1 VLSSRGEHELK
12 GAKLT
17 HDWWPTLRAGE
28 MISYLTDEEWGRL
41 QSAMEV
47 CGAVLG
53 DVILKKGSPS
63 RSLLLVEEGELE
75 VFDESMGEMV
85 VLGTVGAGGIV
96 GEVGFVDGRARTH
109 GVRARTDCKLLRL
122 PRASLLELVKG
133 DPTLFAKVTIA
144 LAELL
149 AKRFRSAVEEL
160 EPVRA
165 FAASLREPMDLG
177 SPVPFDEIDAP
188 LPEPTTEE
196 GADEA
201 VQFLRDLARKARHD
215 LARV

>member
-1 VLSSRGEHELK
+1 MELK
-12 GAKLT
+12 GAKVT

-41 QSAMEV
+41 QSAMEA
-47 CGAVLG
+47 CGATLG

-75 VFDESMGEMV
+75 VFDESMGETV
-85 VLGTVGAGGIV
+85 ILGTVGAGGVV
-96 GEVGFVDGRARTH
+96 GEVGFVDGRVRTH
-109 GVRARTDCKLLRL
+109 GVRARTNCKLRRL
-122 PRASLLELVKG
+122 PRESLLKLVQG

-144 LAELL
+144 LAELI
-149 AKRFRSAVEEL
+149 AKRFRLAVEEL

-165 FAASLREPMDLG
+165 FAASLKEPMDLG
-177 SPVPFDEIDAP
+177 GDVPFDEIDSP
-188 LPEPTTEE
+188 LPESTIEE
-196 GADEA
+196 GSTEA
-201 VQFLRDLARKARHD
+201 VQLLRNLARKARHD